1 MRLSIVIPVWK
12 EKDTIKTILDLVKQA
27 NIGPNEKEIIIVDDY
42 STDGTREILK
52 EIENNDPTIKIF
64 YKSQNGGKG
73 SAIREGFKHT
83 TGDYVIV
90 QDADLEY
97 DPSDIIKLIRGLD
110 ELGADVV
117 YGSRFSGVYEDMSN
131 LHYFGNKLVTILTS
145 ILFGVLLTDM
155 ETCYKL
161 LPGDFA
167 RKVEIKSQRFNF
179 EPEITAKAIKA
190 GLKIKEVPINY
201 KGRKHSEG
209 KKLHWTDGFSA
220 VLTLIKY
227 RFVN

>member
-1 MRLSIVIPVWK
+1 MKLSIIMPVYQ
-12 EKDTIKTILDLVKQA
+12 EKDTIRMIIDLVKKA
-27 NIGPNEKEIIIVDDY
+27 DIGSHEKEIIVVDDY

-52 EIENNDPTIKIF
+52 EVEKNEPEIKFF
-64 YKSQNGGKG
+64 YKERNGGKG
-73 SAIREGFKHT
+73 SAIREGFKHA

-97 DPSDIIKLIRGLD
+97 DPADIIKLIRGLE
-110 ELGADVV
+110 ELDADVI

-145 ILFGVLLTDM
+145 ILFGIILTDM

-167 RKVEIKSQRFNF
+167 RSVNIKSQRFNF

-209 KKLHWTDGFSA
+209 KKLYWTDGFSA

-227 RFVN
+227 RFVD

>member
-1 MRLSIVIPVWK
+1 MKLSIVIPVWK